1 MNLKMLLFASVSLV
15 VFASCQSSD
24 DDPYMTLETKTLA
37 VEAEGGLFTV
47 DLASNVYY
55 RVNNDCQAEGS
66 DNHWAVIDS
75 YETQGEITKFSIK
88 VSENSSTAPRVGAI
102 RFIGD
107 DVTPLKLAINQKMI
121 VPKGI
126 NPTTESIKAVT
137 TEAVFKVFGD
147 KEWRATC
154 SDTDV
159 TISPESGVGECDV
172 KLTFPENKKFSK
184 RTIKVKVTIVDD
196 KDYEYTLVQNA
207 FLGILADWD
216 LNSITAST
224 SETFADSEAQ
234 SVFPGAN
241 GKYVAPS
248 TGNGKIEYWAGDRT
262 GYVKQTAVCNRAV
275 GGNGD
280 PYISGAI
287 PGDYWYVY
295 GNMKGEVIPAGTKIH
310 FYFVTKL
317 GTMCSSYWMIEFK
330 DGEEWKPALP
340 TSTIQESAT
349 ETVTGATIDYSATVT
364 YNFAGLLLDTSNNG
378 AYIPAEGTFTT
389 TKDMEEIVLRFGQA
403 GRLCLNGAKFSGKYI
418 DCTHAS
424 GQTRFSAQHPS
435 NPDTGAAVKLYNQ
448 HVLLEI
454 VE

>member
-15 VFASCQSSD
+15 IFASCHDSD
-24 DDPYMTLETKTLA
+24 TPYMTLATKTLV

-47 DLASNVYY
+47 DLESNVFY

-66 DNHWAVIDS
+66 DSHWAVIDS
-75 YETQGEITKFSIK
+75 HETQGEITKFTIK
-88 VSENSSTAPRVGAI
+88 ISENSSATSRTGAI

-107 DVTPLKLAINQKMI
+107 DVTPLKLAITQKGI

-126 NPTTESIKAVT
+126 SPATESVDAATTESS
-137 TEAVFKVFGD
+137 FKVFGD
-147 KEWRATC
+147 KEWRAVC
-154 SDTDV
+154 IDADV
-159 TISPESGVGECDV
+159 TVSPTNGVGECDI
-172 KLTFPENKKFSK
+172 KLTFPENKTFVK
-184 RTIKVKVTIVDD
+184 RTIEVTVTILDD
-196 KDYEYTLVQNA
+196 KDYTYTLVQDA
-207 FLGILADWD
+207 FSGILADWD
-216 LNSITAST
+216 LKSLT
-224 SETFADSEAQ
+224 SNTSGTFADGEAQ

-241 GKYVAPS
+241 GKYIAPS
-248 TGNGKIEYWAGDRT
+248 AGSGKIEYWACDRT
-262 GYVKQTAVCNRAV
+262 GYIAQTAICDRAV

-280 PYISGAI
+280 PYVSGAI
-287 PGDYWYVY
+287 PGDYWYIY
-295 GNMKGEVIPAGTKIH
+295 GDAKGAIIPADTKIH

-340 TSTIQESAT
+340 TSTLLESAT
-349 ETVTGATIDYSATVT
+349 ETISGASIDYSATIT
-364 YNFAGLLLDTSNNG
+364 YNFAGMLLDTSNNG
-378 AYIPAEGTFTT
+378 AYIPAEGVFTT
-389 TKDMEEIVLRFGQA
+389 TKDMDEIVLRFGQA
-403 GRLCLNGAKFSGKYI
+403 GRLGLSGARYSGKYI

-435 NPDTGAAVKLYNQ
+435 NPETGAAIKEYNQ

>member
-1 MNLKMLLFASVSLV
+1 MNLKMLLFASVLLV
-15 VFASCQSSD
+15 VFASCHNS
-24 DDPYMTLETKTLA
+24 DDPYMTLDTKTLA
-37 VEAEGGLFTV
+37 VEAEGGFFTI

-55 RVNNDCQAEGS
+55 RVNNDCQTEGS
-66 DNHWAVIDS
+66 DSHWAVIDS
-75 YETQGEITKFSIK
+75 YETQGEMTKFTIK
-88 VSENSSTAPRVGAI
+88 VSENSSTASRAGAI

-107 DVTPLKLAINQKMI
+107 DVTPLKLAITQKMT

-126 NPTTESIKAVT
+126 SPTTESIDAAT
-137 TEAVFKVFGD
+137 TEALFKIFGD
-147 KEWRATC
+147 KEWTAVCT
-154 SDTDV
+154 DPDV
-159 TISPESGVGECDV
+159 TVSPESGIGEYDI
-172 KLTFPENKKFSK
+172 KITFPENKTFSK
-184 RTIKVKVTIVDD
+184 RTINVTVSIEDD
-196 KDYEYTLVQNA
+196 KDYVYTLVQDA
-207 FLGILADWD
+207 FRGILADWD
-216 LNSITAST
+216 LNSLTANT
-224 SETFADSEAQ
+224 SGSFADGEDQ
-234 SVFPGAN
+234 SLFPGVN
-241 GKYVAPS
+241 GKYIAPS
-248 TGNGKIEYWAGDRT
+248 AGSGKIEYWACDRT

-280 PYISGAI
+280 PYVSGAI
-287 PGDYWYVY
+287 PGDYWYIH
-295 GNMKGEVIPAGTKIH
+295 GDMKGEVIPAGTKIH

-349 ETVTGATIDYSATVT
+349 ETVSGAPIDYSATVT

-389 TKDMEEIVLRFGQA
+389 TKDMDEIVLRFGQA
-403 GRLCLNGAKFSGKYI
+403 GHLCLNGAKFSGKYI

-435 NPDTGAAVKLYNQ
+435 DPETGAAIKTYNQ